1 MDSLFMVCPPDILN
15 TMTTVNYAIST
26 LVTWFSCVFFTF
38 LHFQLSAMINAD
50 TDILA
55 NS

>member
-26 LVTWFSCVFFTF
+26 LISWFN
-38 LHFQLSAMINAD
+38 INAD